1 MRINSK
7 YLLFIISLVCSFHLS
22 GNNELKR
29 GLSFRSFDVDKDQ
42 RTCLN
47 LTPDKPLTLNGGFS
61 MEFDINLKHYS
72 QNFGYIFRI
81 IGGDSLNIDL
91 LANMDSETA
100 SFSLIVKN
108 KITIQYV
115 KSEIGRSIED
125 IWIKALLTVDSGK
138 DHISLSLN
146 GVKKEAIFPLNSIN
160 QFDIYFGGNTHDL
173 FSTTDIAPMSVRD
186 IRILNEKQHLI
197 RYWKLDVHSEN
208 AVYDECVRAK
218 ATVANPQW
226 EIDRHTRWRKEA
238 SFNLSG
244 TFFCPTFDETNDRIF
259 IVQNQSIFI
268 YNIKSQTIDTIDVRL
283 GVPYNAEFNFNQVEY
298 NPVKNELI
306 SYQFTSDHL
315 AVFDFQ
321 TKSWNNE
328 SPNTGF
334 SFYTHHSNYYMSND
348 SLLITVGGYG
358 YHRYR
363 SVLFK
368 YNLARN
374 VWEEHNLSTE
384 ITPRYLGSLGDMG
397 EKKMLYF
404 GGFGNESGRQ
414 EESPRNY
421 YDLFCIEVDSMT
433 VKKLWEL
440 PNPEEHF
447 TNSNSMVIDKD
458 NRKFYTL
465 SYPNQRYASLIKL
478 HEYSL
483 DEPTYRVVGDSIPYS
498 FNDIDSYCDLF
509 LSSDGSELYAVTSC
523 KKDADFDVNVYSI
536 AFPSLSTEEVI
547 QPVPAKSSS
556 WIWLLSGVLIGGAGT
571 FLGIR
576 RKRRLKKM
584 VEFDRISVNEEVPI
598 VYEKIFEEKN
608 PSSISLLGNF
618 QVVDTNGNDITHTFT
633 PTTTQLFL
641 LFLMSTVKDGQG
653 ITSQK
658 LKGLLWPDKNNDSA
672 RNNRNVYINKLRS
685 ILKSFE
691 DIKVTKKE
699 GHWTIQSEES
709 VFCDYEK
716 VMMLIKMLQADD
728 RFNIKLLTELVDI
741 ALRGTLLPYI
751 QLSEWIESY
760 QSDFTNQLIECLL
773 EHSKNDEVKT
783 NPLLL
788 LKMADVIQ
796 LHDNIDEDAIKI
808 KCQALFR
815 LGKKNQALQAFNKFT
830 ADYEY
835 LLATKHNLVFEKLV
849 M

>member
-1 MRINSK
+1 MRIDIK
-7 YLLFIISLVCSFHLS
+7 YLLLILSLVCSFHLS
-22 GNNELKR
+22 GNELKR

-47 LTPDKPLTLNGGFS
+47 LTPDKPLALSGGFS
-61 MEFDINLKHYS
+61 MEFDINLKHYK

-81 IGGDSLNIDL
+81 ISSDTLNIDL
-91 LANMDSETA
+91 LANLDSETA
-100 SFSLIVKN
+100 NFSLIVKG
-108 KITIQYV
+108 KTIIKYV
-115 KSEIGRSIED
+115 KSEIERTIED
-125 IWIKALLTVDSGK
+125 TWIKVLLTIDS
-138 DHISLSLN
+138 DNDNISLSLD
-146 GVKKEAIFPLNSIN
+146 GVKKEAIYPLNHIN
-160 QFDIYFGGNTHDL
+160 RFDIYFGGNTHDL
-173 FSTTDIAPMSVRD
+173 FSTTDIAPMTVRD
-186 IRILNEKQHLI
+186 IRILDKKQHLI
-197 RYWKLDVHSEN
+197 RYWKLDAHGEST
-208 AVYDECVRAK
+208 VYDECVHAK

-226 EIDRHTRWRKEA
+226 EIDNHIRWRKEA
-238 SFNLSG
+238 SFSLSG
-244 TFFCPTFDETNDRIF
+244 TFFCPTFDEINDRIF
-259 IVQNQSIFI
+259 IVQNQNIFI
-268 YNIKSQTIDTIDVRL
+268 YNTRSQTIDTIDVRL
-283 GVPYNAEFNFNQVEY
+283 GIPYNAEYNFNQVEY
-298 NPVKNELI
+298 NPVKDELI
-306 SYQFTSDHL
+306 SYQFTSNHL
-315 AVFDFQ
+315 AVFNFQ
-321 TKSWNNE
+321 TKEWSNRN
-328 SPNTGF
+328 PNTGF
-334 SFYTHHSNYYMSND
+334 SFYTHHSNYYMAND

-368 YNLARN
+368 YSLAHKA
-374 VWEEHNLSTE
+374 WEEHNLSAE
-384 ITPRYLGSLGDMG
+384 ITPRYLGSMGDME
-397 EKKMLYF
+397 EKKILYF

-421 YDLFCIEVDSMT
+421 YDLFCIDVDSMT
-433 VKKLWEL
+433 VKKIWEL

-447 TNSNSMVIDKD
+447 TNSNSMVIDKN

-483 DEPTYRVVGDSIPYS
+483 DEPTYRVIGDSIPYS

-523 KKDADFDVNVYSI
+523 KRDAAFDVNVYSI
-536 AFPSLSTEEVI
+536 AFPPMSTEEVI
-547 QPVPAKSSS
+547 QPVSAESNS
-556 WIWLLSGVLIGGAGT
+556 WIWLLTGLLIGGAGAF
-571 FLGIR
+571 FLVR
-576 RKRRLKKM
+576 RKRQLKKK
-584 VEFDRISVNEEVPI
+584 VGFDRISANEEIPI
-598 VYEKIFEEKN
+598 RYEKFFEEKK
-608 PSSISLLGNF
+608 PSSINLLGNF

-641 LFLMSTVKDGQG
+641 LFLMSTVKEGKG

-658 LKGLLWPDKNNDSA
+658 LKRLLWPDKNNDSA

-691 DIKVTKKE
+691 DIKVVKNE
-699 GHWTIQSEES
+699 GYWTIQSEEN

-716 VMMLIKMLQADD
+716 TMMLMKMLQADD
-728 RFNIKLLTELVDI
+728 RFNVKLLTELVDI
-741 ALRGTLLPYI
+741 ALRGTLLPDI

-773 EHSKNDEVKT
+773 EHSKNDEVKAD
-783 NPLLL
+783 PLLL

-808 KCQALFR
+808 KCHALFR

-835 LLATKHNLVFEKLV
+835 LLAAKHNLVFEELV